1 MTPDQLATKIGKLR
15 ARLPSTTEF
24 ERVLERRS
32 TWSRS
37 RRCLAVVLLFGV
49 WPFAIGKAR
58 ADAVTHPNG
67 DLRPAQEANFTLEGK
82 VTQKSEGK
90 LTVST
95 EENIVFH
102 VRYDEKTNIRLKDG
116 AQGSDKDLK
125 TGLKVRVEG
134 DLSESGEILAHKI
147 QVL

>member
-1 MTPDQLATKIGKLR
+1 MFGQLLISWEYVA
-15 ARLPSTTEF
+15 
-24 ERVLERRS
+24 
-32 TWSRS
+32 SRS
-37 RRCLAVVLLFGV
+37 RPRGLLALILLAGLLAFI
-49 WPFAIGKAR
+49 WPGGTRAHASLAR
-58 ADAVTHPNG
+58 AERHV
-67 DLRPAQEANFTLEGK
+67 AQESNFTLEGK

-102 VRYDEKTNIRLKDG
+102 VRYDEKTDIRLKDG

-125 TGLKVRVEG
+125 TGLKIRVEG

-147 QVL
+147 QLL

>member
-1 MTPDQLATKIGKLR
+1 MLALVLPFTALR
-15 ARLPSTTEF
+15 ARPEVQPS
-24 ERVLERRS
+24 S
-32 TWSRS
+32 
-37 RRCLAVVLLFGV
+37 G
-49 WPFAIGKAR
+49 PG
-58 ADAVTHPNG
+58 
-67 DLRPAQEANFTLEGK
+67 QESGFTLEGK

-102 VRYDEKTNIRLKDG
+102 VSYNEKTDIRLKEG

-125 TGLKVRVEG
+125 AGVKVRVEG
-134 DLSESGEILAHKI
+134 DLSESGEILARKI